1 MRRMAKDEGA
11 ETKSFKRN
19 DGPEGSSNQNEGR
32 DYGKRWWKTMK
43 LGGSDQSGRP
53 VLDETNIRPEYR
65 CMNVFAINELVRVLH
80 KIKIPLN
87 SHLRAGV

>member
-1 MRRMAKDEGA
+1 
-11 ETKSFKRN
+11 
-19 DGPEGSSNQNEGR
+19 
-32 DYGKRWWKTMK
+32 MK